1 MSFWFVVAA
10 LVFVI
15 AVIVIL
21 VRLSPGEP
29 PEKRPNLPDSFAND
43 PRELLDGLPDS
54 VRLPLERMVLAH
66 EQVTSSKKG
75 TPLPAQA
82 TDLIAAAAPLAL
94 EVARLED
101 YMGRYDLRQVV
112 IEAQSDV
119 SRRVLLA
126 DLERMS
132 VRRLA
137 LTEAI
142 MGAALE
148 LEAVRDAG
156 INAGTN
162 AGTNAAI
169 NAGLGLD
176 RLESAVH
183 RLRLL

>member
-21 VRLSPGEP
+21 VRLNPGEA
-29 PEKRPNLPDSFAND
+29 PEQRPNVPESFAND
-43 PRELLDGLPDS
+43 PRELLEGLPDS
-54 VRLPLERMVLAH
+54 VRLPLERMVTAH
-66 EQVTSSKKG
+66 EKVSSSKKG

-82 TDLIAAAAPLAL
+82 TDLIGAAAPLAL

-112 IEAQSDV
+112 LEAQSDV

-132 VRRLA
+132 VRHTA

-142 MGAALE
+142 TAATLE

-156 INAGTN
+156 VSTALDAG
-162 AGTNAAI
+162 
-169 NAGLGLD
+169 

>member
-29 PEKRPNLPDSFAND
+29 PEQRPNVPESFAND
-43 PRELLDGLPDS
+43 PRDLLEGLPDS
-54 VRLPLERMVLAH
+54 VRLPLERMVVAH
-66 EQVTSSKKG
+66 EKVSNSKKG

-82 TDLIAAAAPLAL
+82 TDLIGAAAPLAL

-132 VRRLA
+132 LRHTA

-142 MGAALE
+142 TAAMLD
-148 LEAVRDAG
+148 LEAVH
-156 INAGTN
+156 
-162 AGTNAAI
+162 
-169 NAGLGLD
+169 NAGLNAGVNTGVD
-176 RLESAVH
+176 AGRLESAVH

>member
-21 VRLSPGEP
+21 VRLNPGEA
-29 PEKRPNLPDSFAND
+29 PEQRPNVPESFAND
-43 PRELLDGLPDS
+43 PRELLEGLPDS
-54 VRLPLERMVLAH
+54 VRLPLERMVVAH
-66 EQVTSSKKG
+66 ERVSSSQKG
-75 TPLPAQA
+75 TLLPAQA

-112 IEAQSDV
+112 LEAQSDV

-132 VRRLA
+132 VRHTA

-142 MGAALE
+142 TAASLE
-148 LEAVRDAG
+148 LEAVLEAVRDTG
-156 INAGTN
+156 VNAGVN
-162 AGTNAAI
+162 AGADV
-169 NAGLGLD
+169 G